1 MDIDNNSE
9 MGFDFSDI
17 VQSESCSDQESF
29 AEGEI
34 ITRRE
39 RSQAAKKGRASKD
52 DESGGA
58 YEWLQC
64 LVAAL
69 LVCVIIFSF
78 FFRIIGIIGSS
89 MVPTFHDGDSV
100 IISNILYTPSQ
111 GDVVVL
117 RKDSFQDEPI
127 IKRVIAVEGQTVSID
142 FNEGIVYVDDKPL
155 DESYVAEP
163 TYQPLDFSGEVLVPE
178 GCVFVMGDNRNHSTD
193 SRYSAIGCV
202 DNRYIMGKVLLRI
215 FPINKFGVVN

>member
-1 MDIDNNSE
+1 MDTEKNTDIENS
-9 MGFDFSDI
+9 FDLGSEETFSTENTDAGA
-17 VQSESCSDQESF
+17 VL
-29 AEGEI
+29 
-34 ITRRE
+34 TRRE
-39 RSQAAKKGRASKD
+39 RNAAAKKKKPSND
-52 DESGGA
+52 DEDSGGA

-69 LVCVIIFSF
+69 LVCVIVFSF

-89 MVPTFHDGDSV
+89 MVPTFEDGDSV
-100 IISNILYTPSQ
+100 IISNILYTPAQ

-117 RKDSFQDEPI
+117 RKDAFQDDPI

-142 FNEGIVYVDDKPL
+142 FDKGVVYVDDKAL
-155 DESYVAEP
+155 DEPYIAEP
-163 TYQPLDFSGEVLVPE
+163 TYQSLDFSSEVLVPE

-193 SRYSAIGCV
+193 SRYSVIGCV

-215 FPINKFGVVN
+215 LPINKFGAVN